1 MAKKARQK
9 ITKTIPQASP
19 TKTRT
24 KGVGLRSAKQL
35 QSSGG
40 LGAEV
45 VGVGVVV
52 GVVVGPEVVDC
63 TCLMTT

>member
-9 ITKTIPQASP
+9 ITKTTPQASP
-19 TKTRT
+19 TNTRT
-24 KGVGLRSAKQL
+24 KGVGFSSAKQL

-40 LGAEV
+40 LGAE
-45 VGVGVVV
+45 VVV